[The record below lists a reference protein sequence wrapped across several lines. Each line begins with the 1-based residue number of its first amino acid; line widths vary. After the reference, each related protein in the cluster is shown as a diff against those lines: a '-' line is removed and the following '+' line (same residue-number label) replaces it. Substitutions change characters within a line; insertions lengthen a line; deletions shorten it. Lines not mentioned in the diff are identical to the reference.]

1 MHLIGLHGRRGSG
14 KNQAAAYIA
23 EWAESQGLVAADA
36 GFADK
41 LKYAAMTA
49 LGFVVTQ
56 SDAIV
61 LADSLKVDGEITTAI
76 PEQSVLYTIDGRKY
90 LQLFGTEAH
99 RDIFDTDFW
108 VNALLPLP
116 FSLAP
121 GGAPVYGWHK
131 SFHAKCE
138 SCSGVGGLWG
148 YDPADE
154 DHVEAVWVPCQTC
167 GGSGR
172 SEALADIAC
181 VTDVR
186 FENEAERIHLL
197 GGENWFIDRPFD
209 VEADD
214 HASEQPLPEDL
225 IDVRIDNGGTLD
237 QFRDLIHA
245 ACHVSIGN
253 KETQ

>member
-1 MHLIGLHGRRGSG
+1 MMIS
-14 KNQAAAYIA
+14 
-23 EWAESQGLVAADA
+23 EWAESQGLVAGEA

-41 LKYAAMTA
+41 LKHAAMTA
-49 LGFVVTQ
+49 LGFVVTE

-61 LADSLKVDGEITTAI
+61 LANSLKEDGEITTAI

-108 VNALLPLP
+108 VNALLPTP
-116 FSLAP
+116 HSLELVPAWVRNFKARCQAC
-121 GGAPVYGWHK
+121 GA
-131 SFHAKCE
+131 
-138 SCSGVGGLWG
+138 VGGLWG

-167 GGSGR
+167 GGSGKHGQ
-172 SEALADIAC
+172 ADIAC

-197 GGENWFIDRPFD
+197 GGENWWIDRPFD

-214 HASEQPLPEDL
+214 HASEVKLPDEL
-225 IDVRIDNGGTLD
+225 IDVRIDNSGTLD
-237 QFRDLIHA
+237 QFRDLIFA
-245 ACHVSIGN
+245 ACHVSIDN